1 MWIPFVFGV
10 AYFAPESPWWLVRQN
25 RLDEAETSLRRLA
38 GKTHNKP
45 EDARKTIAL
54 LKHTDELEKTV
65 TAGSSYIDCFRGSNL
80 RRTEIACMAWLIQQF
95 CGSPLMGSSSYFL
108 QQAGLPTTQAF
119 NLTIGQF
126 AIGAVGTVASWFF
139 MSWCGRRTLYLVG
152 QALMIVILLA
162 VGTLGATGGSP
173 WAIGA
178 LLLVF
183 TAVYDGTVGPAC
195 YSIVAEIGS
204 TRLRS
209 KTVVLARGFYNLAGI
224 LINIIQPRM
233 LNPDAWDLGAKSA
246 YVWMGTGSLFLVW
259 TIFRLPEP
267 KGRTYGE
274 LDILFEDRVPAR
286 KFKTT
291 KVQEFGS
298 LHGTTKAAVLS
309 EKRTAAG
316 EADSLEEKK
325 QSTDGGVVESLSYG
339 A

>member
-25 RLDEAETSLRRLA
+25 RLEEAETSLRRLA

-126 AIGAVGTVASWFF
+126 AIGAVGTIASWFF
-139 MSWCGRRTLYLVG
+139 MNWCGRRTLYLVG

-224 LINIIQPRM
+224 LINVIQPRM

-309 EKRTAAG
+309 EKRAS